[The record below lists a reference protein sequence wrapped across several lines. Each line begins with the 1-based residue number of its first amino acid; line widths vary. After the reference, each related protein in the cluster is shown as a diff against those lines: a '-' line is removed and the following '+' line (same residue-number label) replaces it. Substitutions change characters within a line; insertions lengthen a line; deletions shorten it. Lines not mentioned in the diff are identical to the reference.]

1 MFYDLSLPVE
11 AGDVQTFRERVA
23 TAIRLGY
30 DCVAQTRSVD
40 ISQLTKATTAQLRP
54 LAGQVSLA
62 SASAAI
68 PGVSWPSRSLQSRTG
83 ASSVARATTTV
94 HSLSSSGGRKDA
106 SNATDGTAGL
116 YQLSRLSVNIPDA
129 TQAAL
134 LNSCPELAN
143 FDLVAACAGNEK
155 AFDAACRNLDVDI
168 ISFDMTKRL
177 PFRMN
182 PASIAAAVARGVY
195 FEICYSAALRG
206 ATERCQLFTN
216 AQAILRA
223 TRKRGLLLS
232 SGASRAQELR
242 NPYDVACIATL
253 WGVDV
258 KAAKDMLSAAPR
270 AVIARARARRAIQG
284 VSIRDVVSS
293 SVHPSAGDASIRT
306 GDGAPFAALEVATN
320 AANELPE
327 ARPATGRKPN
337 EGREAPQ
344 GALVSEPVPAS
355 HLPVSTSSQPQQ
367 QALPGEGAGKKNKKK
382 RKRGRDRALAAALQ
396 EESDDALPRERLT
409 GSSGG
414 PRHVVAFTETKELA
428 SRSQPVGDT
437 ASAAPGGPVDGV
449 QGSPLASEFKGA
461 SALGDDPPKGAG
473 RNQGAKHE
481 LPDTST
487 LNPGREHTDSPGAA
501 LASGM
506 HGAVAGEG
514 SIADKGPRTKSSI
527 FMTLATGNL
536 GKKGLAGR
544 GASNQN
550 SPSKP
555 AKRQALTEDF
565 IEFD

>member
-182 PASIAAAVARGVY
+182 PASIAAAVA
-195 FEICYSAALRG
+195 
-206 ATERCQLFTN
+206 
-216 AQAILRA
+216 AILRA